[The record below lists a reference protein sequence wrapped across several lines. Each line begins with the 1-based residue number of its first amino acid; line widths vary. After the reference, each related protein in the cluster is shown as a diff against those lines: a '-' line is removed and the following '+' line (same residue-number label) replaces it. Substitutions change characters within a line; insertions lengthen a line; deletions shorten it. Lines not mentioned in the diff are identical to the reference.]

1 MLDRKTLFGA
11 MLCAVLVATLTAG
24 GMGTI
29 EMGGRVS
36 GLPATG
42 GFVNLSTLLLI
53 AGGVLL
59 AIVGAVA
66 FAILSRR

>member
-1 MLDRKTLFGA
+1 MFGA
-11 MLCAVLVATLTAG
+11 TLCAVLLVALMFG
-24 GMGTI
+24 GPAAL

-59 AIVGAVA
+59 AIVGAIA
-66 FAILSRR
+66 YAILSRR